1 MFLAGSRKTL
11 DRRISELELEVERIR
26 GELKSSVLDADE
38 LRDQA
43 RRMLNRA
50 NAQRR
55 WIEQREDKPNGD
67 QKKTPEEINQLIMD
81 GLWQ

>member
-1 MFLAGSRKTL
+1 MFLAKRFETL
-11 DRRISELELEVERIR
+11 NRRIADLEILVERIQ

-55 WIEQREDKPNGD
+55 WIEDKADKPNGELHPD
-67 QKKTPEEINQLIMD
+67 SINQRILD
-81 GLWQ
+81 FGRP